1 MMYVSIT
8 FDYELFFGENY
19 GTYDEVLYQPTYA
32 LIDAFREKG
41 VSAASFVYIHI
52 GIILLGT

>member
-1 MMYVSIT
+1 MYVSIT